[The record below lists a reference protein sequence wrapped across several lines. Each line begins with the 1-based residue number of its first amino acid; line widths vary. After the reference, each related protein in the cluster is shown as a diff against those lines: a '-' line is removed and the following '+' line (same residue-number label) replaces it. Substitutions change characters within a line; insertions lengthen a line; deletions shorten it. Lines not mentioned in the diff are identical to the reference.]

1 MVESQASALDLWLPA
16 RKQPGSG
23 GFPLHTAVP
32 GAVVPLL
39 CIDPPALSEQG
50 FCALLAMGG
59 ALGIAASLPASLC
72 PLQGLALSR
81 CAAASAHW
89 SSQEK

>member
-32 GAVVPLL
+32 
-39 CIDPPALSEQG
+39 CIYPPALSEQG

-59 ALGIAASLPASLC
+59 SLGIAASLPASLC

-81 CAAASAHW
+81 CAQASAHW